1 MMSNMYKQY
10 LNDVKHVSINN
21 ILMMS
26 NMYEQYIND
35 VKHV

>member
-1 MMSNMYKQY
+1 MSNMYKQY
-10 LNDVKHVSINN
+10 LNDVKHVNINN

-26 NMYEQYIND
+26 NMYKQYIND

>member
-1 MMSNMYKQY
+1 MYKQY
-10 LNDVKHVSINN
+10 LNDVKHVNINN

-26 NMYEQYIND
+26 NMYKQYIND